1 MAEGPLSHLQWIEA
15 YLNIA
20 VVCACMNT
28 LFFCTTCVKRVSM
41 SNGVSKR
48 AKHQIHMQ
56 VIEAQK

>member
-1 MAEGPLSHLQWIEA
+1 MVEGPLSYLQWIEA

-41 SNGVSKR
+41 SNEVSN
-48 AKHQIHMQ
+48 
-56 VIEAQK
+56 